1 MGSLFDIII
10 WLLVIYF
17 IFGGS
22 KKKKTKRPAQPKQAP
37 RPDLYEI
44 PREEPAVKPAEVK
57 PAQTTPAQ
65 TTPAKPA
72 ARPDVKAY
80 TSLGDLLRDMVQDFR
95 TVLGEEKM
103 QNAQPPAE
111 RRPRRRRE
119 KAKPQPVDGCDYCTG
134 EVAPTSVFTEHASAA
149 APKAVDAAVQ
159 ARTVETAC
167 RELGLNPMQQAF
179 VWKEILDEPVA
190 LRK

>member
-10 WLLVIYF
+10 WLLVMYF

-22 KKKKTKRPAQPKQAP
+22 KKKKTKQPQRRPKQTP

-44 PREEPAVKPAEVK
+44 PREEPAAKPAE
-57 PAQTTPAQ
+57 
-65 TTPAKPA
+65 AKPVSA
-72 ARPDVKAY
+72 KPARPDVKVY
-80 TSLGDLLRDMVQDFR
+80 TSLGDLMRDMAQDFR
-95 TVLGEEKM
+95 TVLGEQKT
-103 QNAQPPAE
+103 QNTRPSAE

-119 KAKPQPVDGCDYCTG
+119 AAKPQPQPVDECDYCTG
-134 EVAPTSVFTEHASAA
+134 EVAPASVFTEHVSAS
-149 APKAVDAAVQ
+149 APKAVDDAVHT
-159 ARTVETAC
+159 RTVETAC
-167 RELGLNPMQQAF
+167 RELGLSPMQQAF